1 LAVRES
7 YSIKSDRERGTAPTI
22 VKLFVFVTFW
32 GLIGFAVGTLILL
45 GPVRWWATFCRT
57 NGFSEGFES
66 GGVVA
71 LILLLVGI
79 SLSLALWAST
89 EWVRST
95 SRLLKVV
102 LPLVILSAAGLA
114 YWFWINPAFMQTN
127 MADEQVASKR
137 FTFGPFPDENRLR
150 KLKAEGY
157 TGVISLLHPAVVP
170 FEPQLIQQEKAA
182 AEKAG
187 IEMIHLPMLPWVS
200 DNKESL
206 DKLAALAAAETGRY
220 YIHCYLGEDR
230 VNVARRIIEQTAGGD
245 VIAGID
251 TRKQLVNKD
260 FFERGE
266 IYSLEEGVFLTPY
279 PTDEELASYFLG
291 GQIATVIALL
301 VEREESGLVSKE
313 RDLFERFGI
322 DYKVVPVGSGN
333 YDPETIRNAVT
344 MAKEAKK
351 PVVIHAYFP
360 ASHKNGGIPMA
371 FLQSY
376 MTGKLPVPPQ
386 FFDDDLKSGPLH
398 VVAPNVVK
406 GGKPQGREWRNLR
419 KGGVRTVIYAGGGAP
434 GEDRAAASG
443 AGLDFKVEGNADR
456 IVELVANGGPYY
468 VYGPSADEVGERVEG
483 KHGPAV
489 PRARRHDS

>member
-1 LAVRES
+1 MAVRES

-22 VKLFVFVTFW
+22 VKLFVFVAFW
-32 GLIGFAVGTLILL
+32 GMIGFAAGTVILL
-45 GPVRWWATFCRT
+45 GPVRMWATFCRR

-71 LILLLVGI
+71 LILLLIAV

-95 SRLLKVV
+95 SRLFKLV
-102 LPLVILSAAGLA
+102 LPLVIVCAAGIA
-114 YWFWINPAFMQTN
+114 YWFWINPAFMQKN

-170 FEPQLIQQEKAA
+170 FEPQLIQQEAA
-182 AEKAG
+182 DAKRAG

-200 DNKESL
+200 DNKDSL
-206 DKLAALAAAETGRY
+206 DKLAALAAQDTGRY

-230 VNVARRIIEQTAGGD
+230 VNVARRIIEQAAGGD
-245 VIAGID
+245 VIAGAD
-251 TRKQLVNKD
+251 TRKLLKNKD

-266 IYSLEEGVFLTPY
+266 IYSLEEDVFLTPY
-279 PTDEELASYFLG
+279 PTDEELGSYFLG
-291 GQIATVIALL
+291 GQIGTVIALL
-301 VEREESGLVSKE
+301 VEREDSDLVSKE

-322 DYKVVPVGSGN
+322 DYRVVPVGSDN
-333 YDPETIRNAVT
+333 YDPEVIRSAVDL
-344 MAKEAKK
+344 AKESKK

-360 ASHKNGGIPMA
+360 PSHKNGGIPQA

-386 FFDDDLKSGPLH
+386 FFDDDLKSGPMA

-406 GGKPQGREWRNLR
+406 GGRPQGREWRALR
-419 KGGVRTVIYAGGGAP
+419 KGGVRTVIFAGGGAP
-434 GEDRAAASG
+434 EEDRSAARG
-443 AGLDFKVEGNADR
+443 AGLDFKVDASVDR
-456 IVELVANGGPYY
+456 IVELLASGGPYY
-468 VYGPSADEVGERVEG
+468 VYGPSADTVGEQVED
-483 KHGPAV
+483 KYGPGV